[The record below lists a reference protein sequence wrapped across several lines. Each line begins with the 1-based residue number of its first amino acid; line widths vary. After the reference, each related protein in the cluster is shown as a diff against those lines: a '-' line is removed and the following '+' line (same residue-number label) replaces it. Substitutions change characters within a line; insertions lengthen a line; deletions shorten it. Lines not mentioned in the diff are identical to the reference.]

1 MGGRNEHHNRNDS
14 PQAQALKPRC
24 ADRAGKRTDQT
35 IIGIRRLLAARQRTA
50 SRSLLERSFDP
61 GHEGDFPAVIRR
73 MGQQTDNGETRPP
86 PALGGNMLLRILA
99 TDSSWVPTLAR
110 IILGI
115 IFFAHG
121 SQKVL
126 GWFGG
131 PGLRQTLRTLTE
143 VIGLPTIIALAA
155 VGAEFVGGAALILG
169 LAARLSAL
177 VIAVNMLAA
186 IFMVHGKYGLFMN
199 WFGDR
204 KGHGIEYHLL
214 ALAVAIVVIAQ
225 GAGAFSLDRLLSNL
239 IGA

>member
-1 MGGRNEHHNRNDS
+1 M
-14 PQAQALKPRC
+14 
-24 ADRAGKRTDQT
+24 
-35 IIGIRRLLAARQRTA
+35 
-50 SRSLLERSFDP
+50 F
-61 GHEGDFPAVIRR
+61 
-73 MGQQTDNGETRPP
+73 
-86 PALGGNMLLRILA
+86 LRVLA
-99 TDSSWVPTLAR
+99 TDSSWVLTLAR

-143 VIGLPTIIALAA
+143 VLGLPTIMVLAA

-169 LAARLSAL
+169 LAARISAL

-186 IFMVHGKYGLFMN
+186 IFMVHGQFGLFMN

-214 ALAVAIVVIAQ
+214 ALALAIVIIAQ
-225 GAGAFSLDRLLSNL
+225 GAGAFSLDGLLSNW
-239 IGA
+239 IGAEGNVSHQPI

>member
-1 MGGRNEHHNRNDS
+1 
-14 PQAQALKPRC
+14 
-24 ADRAGKRTDQT
+24 
-35 IIGIRRLLAARQRTA
+35 
-50 SRSLLERSFDP
+50 
-61 GHEGDFPAVIRR
+61 
-73 MGQQTDNGETRPP
+73 MGQPTENGETMPP
-86 PALGGNMLLRILA
+86 SALGDNMLLQILA

-121 SQKVL
+121 SQKVF

-143 VIGLPTIIALAA
+143 VVGLPTIMALAA

-169 LAARLSAL
+169 LLARISAL

-186 IFMVHGKYGLFMN
+186 IFIVHGRYGLFMN

-214 ALAVAIVVIAQ
+214 AIALAIVIIAK
-225 GAGAFSLDRLLSNL
+225 GAGAFSLDGLLSNW

>member
-1 MGGRNEHHNRNDS
+1 
-14 PQAQALKPRC
+14 
-24 ADRAGKRTDQT
+24 
-35 IIGIRRLLAARQRTA
+35 
-50 SRSLLERSFDP
+50 
-61 GHEGDFPAVIRR
+61 
-73 MGQQTDNGETRPP
+73 
-86 PALGGNMLLRILA
+86 MLLRILA

-186 IFMVHGKYGLFMN
+186 IVMVHGKYGLFMN

-214 ALAVAIVVIAQ
+214 ALALAIVIIAQ
-225 GAGAFSLDRLLSNL
+225 GAGAFSLDGLLSNW

>member
-1 MGGRNEHHNRNDS
+1 
-14 PQAQALKPRC
+14 
-24 ADRAGKRTDQT
+24 
-35 IIGIRRLLAARQRTA
+35 
-50 SRSLLERSFDP
+50 
-61 GHEGDFPAVIRR
+61 
-73 MGQQTDNGETRPP
+73 
-86 PALGGNMLLRILA
+86 MLLHILA

-121 SQKVL
+121 SQKVF

-143 VIGLPTIIALAA
+143 GLGLPTIIALSA
-155 VGAEFVGGAALILG
+155 VGSEFVGGVALILG
-169 LAARLSAL
+169 FLARIGAL
-177 VIAVNMLAA
+177 VIVINMLAA

-204 KGHGIEYHLL
+204 KGNGIEYHLL
-214 ALAVAIVVIAQ
+214 AIALAIVIIAK
-225 GAGAFSLDRLLSNL
+225 GAGACSLDGLLLNW

>member
-1 MGGRNEHHNRNDS
+1 
-14 PQAQALKPRC
+14 
-24 ADRAGKRTDQT
+24 
-35 IIGIRRLLAARQRTA
+35 
-50 SRSLLERSFDP
+50 
-61 GHEGDFPAVIRR
+61 
-73 MGQQTDNGETRPP
+73 
-86 PALGGNMLLRILA
+86 MLLQILA

-121 SQKVL
+121 SQKVF

-143 VIGLPTIIALAA
+143 GLGLPTIIALSA
-155 VGAEFVGGAALILG
+155 VGSEFVGGVALILG
-169 LAARLSAL
+169 FLARIGAL
-177 VIAVNMLAA
+177 VIVINMLAA

-204 KGHGIEYHLL
+204 KGNGIEYHLL
-214 ALAVAIVVIAQ
+214 AIALAIVIIAK
-225 GAGAFSLDRLLSNL
+225 GAGACSLDSLLLNW

>member
-1 MGGRNEHHNRNDS
+1 M
-14 PQAQALKPRC
+14 P
-24 ADRAGKRTDQT
+24 T
-35 IIGIRRLLAARQRTA
+35 
-50 SRSLLERSFDP
+50 
-61 GHEGDFPAVIRR
+61 
-73 MGQQTDNGETRPP
+73 
-86 PALGGNMLLRILA
+86 PALGDNMLLQILA

-121 SQKVL
+121 SQKVF

-143 VIGLPTIIALAA
+143 GLGLPTIIALSA
-155 VGAEFVGGAALILG
+155 VGSEFVGGVALILG
-169 LAARLSAL
+169 FLARIGAL
-177 VIAVNMLAA
+177 VIVINMLAA

-204 KGHGIEYHLL
+204 KGNGIEYHLL
-214 ALAVAIVVIAQ
+214 AIALAIVIIAK
-225 GAGAFSLDRLLSNL
+225 GAGACSLDGLLLNW